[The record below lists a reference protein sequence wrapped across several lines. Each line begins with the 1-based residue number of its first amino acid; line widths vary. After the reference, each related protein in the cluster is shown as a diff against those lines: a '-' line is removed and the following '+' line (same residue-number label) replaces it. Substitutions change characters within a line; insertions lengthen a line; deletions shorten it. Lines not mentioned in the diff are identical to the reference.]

1 MNVEQNWLTSSTDR
15 VAVHLHNTESEKKE
29 RVKEMRKK
37 TGFTLIELL
46 VVIAIIAILAAI
58 LFPVFARARE
68 KARQATCQSNLK
80 QIGLGIMQYVQD
92 YDERYPFVDQNVG
105 LAYTNGWQS
114 YWSYILEPY
123 LKSNAIFH
131 CPSSKKNTTLP
142 AALAAGVSHD
152 YLAPCIPSPAA
163 TLGYFGLFGSVDYV
177 YGGTSTP
184 ATVAEVKAPA
194 NVIAVYEGADS
205 LVQGQCQGYFTPQL
219 MGDDPANYPMPHSD
233 GGQFVFGDGH
243 VKWFRTAGLTW
254 SGPTGFGG
262 YFNIEPYKISVLKNY
277 EP

>member
-1 MNVEQNWLTSSTDR
+1 
-15 VAVHLHNTESEKKE
+15 
-29 RVKEMRKK
+29 MRKK

-68 KARQATCQSNLK
+68 KARQATCQSNMK

-92 YDERYPFVDQNVG
+92 YDERYPFVDWNVG
-105 LAYTNGWQS
+105 LSLTNGWQS
-114 YWSYILEPY
+114 YWDYVLEPY

-131 CPSSKKNTTLP
+131 CPSSKKNTALP
-142 AALAAGVSHD
+142 AAMAAGVSHD
-152 YLAPCIPSPAA
+152 YLVPCFPGQAGSIW
-163 TLGYFGLFGSVDYV
+163 LFGCRDN
-177 YGGTSTP
+177 YGYPTTTP

-194 NVIAVYEGADS
+194 SVISVYEGAD
-205 LVQGQCQGYFTPQL
+205 GFNPGFCYGYLTPQL
-219 MGDDPANYPMPHSD
+219 MGDDPAYPMPHSE

-243 VKWFRTAGLTW
+243 VKWYRTAGITW
-254 SGPTGFGG
+254 SGPTAFGG
-262 YFNIEPYKISVLKNY
+262 YYNIESLKISVLKNY